1 MPGIDLFKVDKLS
14 DIIGNSFAIDAL
26 KKFAVSI
33 NEGVHEKPLMVYGP
47 SGTGKTASVMALANE
62 YNWNVIE
69 LNAGDYRDGE
79 SIKKKL
85 MPAANS
91 RNIFGKRNLILMDE
105 IDELTTRF
113 DNGASTAILELI
125 KNSKNPI
132 IFVANNFWNKKIMF
146 LRYAVNGV
154 EFKKIDSD
162 SVTFCLDRITKKWG
176 LNIDKKIL
184 EMIAVRAGGDCRG
197 AINDLYMVMDSGKY
211 NEEILNYMGL
221 RDRKVD
227 IFSVL
232 DKIFFANTLVAP
244 LIALANSDLD
254 NNMLIGWLD
263 ENISSRYK
271 GAKEISTAYNNL
283 SSATIFSS
291 RAARSQYYGFWRYMN
306 VLMGSGVSLA
316 KSNYPSTVERYK
328 FPKIINE
335 MSKSKTDREKT
346 KIVVE
351 KLKKKIHANI
361 KHITTNYLPLLK
373 EMATNALKVNDK
385 DTVYGFFEKTY
396 GLEKKEVELI
406 INAV

>member
-1 MPGIDLFKVDKLS
+1 MPEIDLFKVDRLS

-26 KKFAVSI
+26 KRFAVST
-33 NEGVHEKPLMVYGP
+33 NGNVHEKPLMIYGP
-47 SGTGKTASVMALANE
+47 SGVGKTASVMALANE

-79 SIKKKL
+79 TIKKML

-105 IDELTTRF
+105 IDELAARF

-132 IFVANNFWNKKIMF
+132 IFVANNFWNKKITF
-146 LRYAVNGV
+146 LRYAVNAV
-154 EFKKIDSD
+154 EFKRIDSKLIMLH
-162 SVTFCLDRITKKWG
+162 LDRITKKWK

-184 EMIAVRAGGDCRG
+184 EMISVRAGGDCRS
-197 AINDLYMVMDSGKY
+197 AINDLYIVMDSGKY
-211 NEEILNYMGL
+211 NEEILNYVGL
-221 RDRKVD
+221 RDRKAD

-232 DKIFFANTLVAP
+232 DKVFFANTLVAP

-254 NNMLIGWLD
+254 NGMLIGWLD
-263 ENISSRYK
+263 ENISIRYK
-271 GAKEISTAYNNL
+271 DAKELSTAYNNL
-283 SSATIFSS
+283 SGATIFSS

-316 KSNYPSTVERYK
+316 KLNYPSTVERYK

-346 KIVVE
+346 KLVVE

-361 KHITTNYLPLLK
+361 KHITTNYLPLFK
-373 EMATNALKVNDK
+373 EMATNALKETDT
-385 DTVYGFFEKTY
+385 DTVYEFFEKTY

-406 INAV
+406 INA